1 MLKIGLAQMNT
12 QDKKQDNIA
21 LAEKLID
28 ELAGK
33 SAQLIMLPEY
43 FNFLGPDERMPE
55 NAEPLDASESLAMIR
70 RKARELKVHIH
81 IGSYLERDGD
91 HVYNTGVVFDPAGE
105 VIAKYR
111 KIHLFDVVVPGGI
124 EFLESSWITAGDEVV
139 TFRIGDIKFGM
150 STCYDLRF
158 PELYRRLADQKVHV
172 ILVPAAFT
180 LQTGRDHWELLLRA
194 RAVENLCWV
203 AAAGQWGPSPPDH
216 ICFGRSMIINPW
228 GIVVAQAPDGISAV
242 VADIDLAVLKK
253 IRISFP
259 ALNHL
264 RKDLFPL

>member
-1 MLKIGLAQMNT
+1 MIKIGLAQINT
-12 QDKKQDNIA
+12 QDKKQDN
-21 LAEKLID
+21 LVSAEKLIV
-28 ELAGK
+28 ELADKG
-33 SAQLIMLPEY
+33 AQLIMLPEY
-43 FNFLGPDERMPE
+43 FNFLGPDEFKSQ
-55 NAEPLDASESLAMIR
+55 NAETLDGSESLATIQ

-81 IGSYLERDGD
+81 IGSYLEKDGD
-91 HVYNTGVVFDPAGE
+91 RLYNTGVVFDPTGE

-124 EFLESSWITAGDEVV
+124 EYLESNTITPGDEVV
-139 TFRIGDIKFGM
+139 TFNIGDITFGM

-158 PELYRRLADQKVHV
+158 PELYRRLADKGAQV

-203 AAAGQWGPSPPDH
+203 AATGQWGPSPPDH
-216 ICFGRSMIINPW
+216 ICYGRSMVINPW
-228 GIVVAQAPDGISAV
+228 GLVVAQARDGVSTV
-242 VADIDLAVLKK
+242 VTDIDLGILEKT
-253 IRISFP
+253 RTSFP

>member
-1 MLKIGLAQMNT
+1 MIKIGLAQMNT
-12 QDKKQDNIA
+12 QDKKRDN
-21 LAEKLID
+21 LVSAEKLIV
-28 ELAGK
+28 ELADKG
-33 SAQLIMLPEY
+33 AQLIMLPEY
-43 FNFLGPDERMPE
+43 FNFLGPDELKAG
-55 NAEPLDASESLAMIR
+55 NAEPLDGSESLSMIG
-70 RKARELKVHIH
+70 RKASELKVHIH

-91 HVYNTGVVFDPAGE
+91 HLYNTGVVFDPAGD

-124 EFLESSWITAGDEVV
+124 EYLESNTITPGDEVV
-139 TFRIGDIKFGM
+139 TFNIGDIKFGM

-158 PELYRRLADQKVHV
+158 PELYRRLAEQGVQV

-180 LQTGRDHWELLLRA
+180 LQTGRDHWKLLLRA

-203 AAAGQWGPSPPDH
+203 AATGQWGPSPPDH
-216 ICFGRSMIINPW
+216 VCFGRSMVINPW
-228 GIVVAQAPDGISAV
+228 GIVVAQAPDGVSTV
-242 VADIDLAVLKK
+242 VAEIDLDILEKT
-253 IRISFP
+253 RMSFP

>member
-1 MLKIGLAQMNT
+1 MIKIGLAQMNT

-21 LAEKLID
+21 SAEKLIV
-28 ELAGK
+28 ELADKG
-33 SAQLIMLPEY
+33 AQLIMLPEY
-43 FNFLGPDERMPE
+43 FNFLGPDEFKAG
-55 NAEPLDASESLAMIR
+55 NAEPLDGSESLATIQ

-91 HVYNTGVVFDPAGE
+91 HLYNTGVVFDPAGE

-124 EFLESSWITAGDEVV
+124 EYLESNTITPGDEVV
-139 TFRIGDIKFGM
+139 TFNIGDIKFGM

-158 PELYRRLADQKVHV
+158 PELYRRIADQGVHV

-203 AAAGQWGPSPPDH
+203 AATGQWGPSPPDH
-216 ICFGRSMIINPW
+216 VCFGRSMIINPW
-228 GIVVAQAPDGISAV
+228 GIVVAQAPDGISTLV
-242 VADIDLAVLKK
+242 VEIDLSILEKT
-253 IRISFP
+253 RTSFP
-259 ALNHL
+259 ALNHR